1 MSNREL
7 TDYSDVM
14 VDVIMGYECNVK
26 CDYCSVL
33 DELRCRNMT
42 TTEIVAELVE
52 ARSMGIHKV
61 SFGGGE
67 PTIRK
72 DLAPL
77 VRLCRDRGFDHV
89 KVSSNGLMY
98 QYDTFASGLV
108 EAGVSQ
114 FNLSVMAHTE
124 ELYRS
129 IMGIEGARDMVRK
142 GVHNLLELGREPII
156 DLIVKDDTYE
166 HLPRI
171 IEFWA
176 GEGAGHF
183 ILWLVS
189 LSDRN
194 RDNTPSLPRV
204 TDMKE
209 YITEAFETSRRL
221 DVFCES
227 RHIPRCML
235 RGYEEFVR
243 DLRQDRVRV
252 VTPGSVFNLWESE
265 ISANTFTD
273 KCHGCRYHEAECMG
287 ARKDYLERYGDDELV
302 PYPGKPD

>member
-1 MSNREL
+1 
-7 TDYSDVM
+7 
-14 VDVIMGYECNVK
+14 
-26 CDYCSVL
+26 
-33 DELRCRNMT
+33 
-42 TTEIVAELVE
+42 
-52 ARSMGIHKV
+52 
-61 SFGGGE
+61 
-67 PTIRK
+67 
-72 DLAPL
+72 
-77 VRLCRDRGFDHV
+77 
-89 KVSSNGLMY
+89 
-98 QYDTFASGLV
+98 
-108 EAGVSQ
+108 
-114 FNLSVMAHTE
+114 
-124 ELYRS
+124 
-129 IMGIEGARDMVRK
+129 
-142 GVHNLLELGREPII
+142 REPII